1 MNKNLIMFGDIKIE
15 KRKFHGHKNPI
26 LIDDVDIDKKLIS
39 NKVSFSEKNYKYFI
53 GYKDDD

>member
-1 MNKNLIMFGDIKIE
+1 MFGDIKIE

-53 GYKDDD
+53 GYKNDD